1 MSWFGFFEKN
11 AVYNTVGMTT
21 EHPLAFLCYNRF
33 HKRRITKVFLFE
45 STLYHQL
52 IIQIKMIEKERL
64 GLKGK
69 GMGLNEVYLS
79 ENRDEFDSTVNGY
92 YKLIGGEEGSY
103 DKETSRRLR
112 AFGEEL
118 FKKRSYEKFTAF
130 KADHDDMIIGNHL
143 RLFSFCEHHLLPFF
157 GEVAIGYIPNNK
169 IFGLSKFQRLVD
181 KVSSRPQLQER
192 LTYQILEEIKNRLE
206 PKGVGVVI
214 KAIHTCV
221 FARGT
226 QSSSAEFTTS
236 AVDGIFKENNN
247 TKQEFFSIINSDGR
261 LRL

>member
-1 MSWFGFFEKN
+1 
-11 AVYNTVGMTT
+11 
-21 EHPLAFLCYNRF
+21 
-33 HKRRITKVFLFE
+33 
-45 STLYHQL
+45 
-52 IIQIKMIEKERL
+52 MIEKESL

-69 GMGLNEVYLS
+69 GINEVFLS

-92 YKLIGGEEGSY
+92 YRLIGGENGNY
-103 DKETSRRLR
+103 NKETSRRLR
-112 AFGEEL
+112 SFGEEL

-157 GEVAIGYIPNNK
+157 GEVAIGYIPDTK
-169 IFGLSKFQRLVD
+169 IFGLSKFQRLID

-192 LTYQILEEIKNRLE
+192 LTYQILDEINNRLK
-206 PKGVGVVI
+206 PKGIGVVI

-226 QSSSAEFTTS
+226 QSTTAEFTTS
-236 AVDGIFKENNN
+236 AVEGIFKENIN
-247 TKQEFFSIINSDGR
+247 TKNEFLSIINADGR
-261 LRL
+261 LRI

>member
-1 MSWFGFFEKN
+1 MK
-11 AVYNTVGMTT
+11 
-21 EHPLAFLCYNRF
+21 
-33 HKRRITKVFLFE
+33 
-45 STLYHQL
+45 
-52 IIQIKMIEKERL
+52 
-64 GLKGK
+64 LKGK
-69 GMGLNEVYLS
+69 GLNDEILMDAPRDELNE
-79 ENRDEFDSTVNGY
+79 TVNGY
-92 YKLIGGEEGSY
+92 YRLIGGENKSY
-103 DKETSRRLR
+103 DTETSRRLR

-118 FKKRSYEKFTAF
+118 YRKRSYEKFTAF
-130 KADHDDMIIGNHL
+130 KADHDDMIVGNHL

-181 KVSSRPQLQER
+181 KVSSKPQLQER

-226 QSSSAEFTTS
+226 QSTSAEFTTS
-236 AVDGIFKENNN
+236 AVDGIFKENHN

>member
-1 MSWFGFFEKN
+1 MVAKEK
-11 AVYNTVGMTT
+11 M
-21 EHPLAFLCYNRF
+21 
-33 HKRRITKVFLFE
+33 K
-45 STLYHQL
+45 
-52 IIQIKMIEKERL
+52 
-64 GLKGK
+64 LKGK
-69 GMGLNEVYLS
+69 GLNDEILMDAPRDELNE
-79 ENRDEFDSTVNGY
+79 TVNGY
-92 YKLIGGEEGSY
+92 YRLIGGENKSY
-103 DKETSRRLR
+103 DTETSRRLR

-118 FKKRSYEKFTAF
+118 YRKRSYEKFTAF
-130 KADHDDMIIGNHL
+130 KADHDDMIVGNHL

-181 KVSSRPQLQER
+181 KVSSKPQLQER

-226 QSSSAEFTTS
+226 QSTSAEFTTS
-236 AVDGIFKENNN
+236 AVDGIFKENHN

>member
-1 MSWFGFFEKN
+1 MIKRNLESNINNLNSFF
-11 AVYNTVGMTT
+11 
-21 EHPLAFLCYNRF
+21 
-33 HKRRITKVFLFE
+33 
-45 STLYHQL
+45 SD
-52 IIQIKMIEKERL
+52 
-64 GLKGK
+64 
-69 GMGLNEVYLS
+69 
-79 ENRDEFDSTVNGY
+79 ENSKEFDNTVNGY
-92 YKLIGGEEGSY
+92 YQLIGGNIKEY

-112 AFGEEL
+112 AFGNEL
-118 FKKRSYEKFTAF
+118 SRKRSYEKFTAF

-157 GEVAIGYIPNNK
+157 GEVAIGYIPDRK

-192 LTYQILEEIKNRLE
+192 LTYQILEEIKYRLQ

-236 AVDGIFKENNN
+236 AVDGIFKDNIN